1 MESYERKAI
10 RVWMRQVMDDRG
22 WSAYKWANLAGTS
35 PTNITRFLNQSK
47 HQPSSS
53 TIAKLAMVAGTV
65 PNLSIN
71 PTVDAQ
77 STTVTVYNRM
87 DEPIEVMSVFG
98 VKGELRAYKL
108 GKDYPSFGI
117 SSSHTLV
124 IKTGKRIKAGQ
135 LFVATH
141 NKQVEVIKS
150 TSDDKRY
157 VTCNGDL
164 IKSSELKLIGK
175 VVQIIIN
182 LDD

>member
-1 MESYERKAI
+1 ME
-10 RVWMRQVMDDRG
+10 DRG

-53 TIAKLAMVAGTV
+53 TIAKLAVVAGTV
-65 PNLSIN
+65 PNLSVN
-71 PTVDAQ
+71 PSVDAQ
-77 STTVTVYNRM
+77 SQTVTVYNKM
-87 DEPIEVMSVFG
+87 DEPIEVMNVFG

-117 SSSHTLV
+117 NSSQTLV
-124 IKTGKRIKAGQ
+124 VKTARRIKAGQ
-135 LFVATH
+135 LFVAMH

-150 TSDDKRY
+150 TSDDRRY
-157 VTCNGDL
+157 VTTDGDL